1 MDKVEVRAVI
11 KYFFKKGMSLKEIH
25 DDFIK
30 TLWDESPSDST
41 VKKWAAEFR
50 RRGRAWRTMNPQGTL
65 KRLLTTCKNNE
76 LVHSLILCDRR
87 RSLCDIARQ
96 IGISFGTVQSVL
108 TNILEMSKV
117 SATWVPRIL
126 TKDQKN
132 SRLDIS
138 KYFLSLC

>member
-1 MDKVEVRAVI
+1 MEDYEPS
-11 KYFFKKGMSLKEIH
+11 GHPKE
-25 DDFIK
+25 
-30 TLWDESPSDST
+30 
-41 VKKWAAEFR
+41 
-50 RRGRAWRTMNPQGTL
+50 
-65 KRLLTTCKNNE
+65 TTTGKNNE

-138 KYFLSLC
+138 KCLLSLY